1 MRKLTQKDKKEIRRL
16 RALFPDKIE
25 VSVARAEEGGF
36 VAEILTYPGCYTE
49 GETFSELL
57 FMVNDCLY
65 TYFNIPEKYVPHMTE
80 YLAPMSLAERLGIAP
95 KRGVLKSIPYEKIAS

>member
-1 MRKLTQKDKKEIRRL
+1 MGKLTQKEKKEINRL
-16 RALFPDKIE
+16 QSLFPGQIE

-36 VAEILTYPGCYTE
+36 VAEIITYPGCYTE

-65 TYFNIPEKYVPHMTE
+65 TYFNVPEKYVSYMPE

-95 KRGVLKSIPYEKIAS
+95 VRGILKSIPYEKVES